1 MTISVLGLDIGG
13 ANLKA
18 AHSDGSARLRPF
30 PLWKHPARLPL
41 GLAELIQPSPCFDT
55 LAVTM
60 TGELC
65 DCFESRRQGVHAIL
79 NAVAEIAEGRRI
91 AVWSLDGQFVDL
103 NRARQ
108 IPLRIAAGNWL
119 ALAAFAAR
127 FAPSGSALLIDAG
140 STTTDIIPLHN
151 GKPVPRARSD
161 RHRLQTRE
169 LVYTGVRR
177 TPLCAL
183 LGKRAAAE
191 LFATTLD
198 AYLLLAMLPEDKA
211 DLATAD
217 GKPATIRAARSR
229 LAHMLCADAE
239 TCPEAVL
246 VRLADR
252 VAAKQARL
260 VATALECVAA
270 RLPETPATIIVAGSG
285 EFLAQRALDRS
296 ALFGARRVALSE
308 KLDAAVSLAA
318 PAYAVARIALECLTH
333 GDGK

>member
-30 PLWKHPARLPL
+30 PLWKHPAQLPL
-41 GLAELIQPSPCFDT
+41 ALAELIQPLPRFDM

-65 DCFESRRQGVHAIL
+65 DCFETRRRGVHAIL
-79 NAVAEIAEGRRI
+79 SAVAEVAAGRRI
-91 AVWSLDGQFVDL
+91 AVWTLDGQFVDL
-103 NRARQ
+103 TRARQ

-127 FAPSGSALLIDAG
+127 FAPTGSALLVDAG

-151 GKPVPRARSD
+151 GKPVARAGSD
-161 RHRLQTRE
+161 RRRLQTRE

-198 AYLLLAMLPEDKA
+198 AYLLLAMLPEDET

-217 GKPATIRAARSR
+217 CKPATIRAARSR
-229 LAHMLCADAE
+229 LAHMLCADAQ

-246 VRLADR
+246 VHLAKR
-252 VAAKQARL
+252 VAAKQAGL

-296 ALFGARRVALSE
+296 ALSGARRVALSE
-308 KLDAAVSLAA
+308 RLGAAMSLAA
-318 PAYAVARIALECLTH
+318 PAYSIARIAFECLTH

>member
-18 AHSDGSARLRPF
+18 AHSNGSARLRPF
-30 PLWKHPARLPL
+30 PLWKQPAQLPPA
-41 GLAELIQPSPCFDT
+41 LAELIQPFPPFNT

-65 DCFESRRQGVHAIL
+65 DCFETRRQGVHAIL
-79 NAVAEIAEGRRI
+79 NAVAELAAGRRI
-91 AVWSLDGQFVDL
+91 VVWSLDSRFVDL

-119 ALAAFAAR
+119 ALARFAAR
-127 FAPSGSALLIDAG
+127 YAPAGSALLIDAG

-151 GKPVPRARSD
+151 GKPTPRARSD

-198 AYLLLAMLPEDKA
+198 AYLLLGVLPEDEA

-229 LAHMLCADAE
+229 LAHMLCADAQ
-239 TCPEAVL
+239 TCPETVLLHLAKWVAV
-246 VRLADR
+246 
-252 VAAKQARL
+252 KQAGM
-260 VATALECVAA
+260 VAMALECVAA
-270 RLPETPATIIVAGSG
+270 RLPETPATIVVAGSG

-296 ALFGARRVALSE
+296 ALSGAWRVALSE
-308 KLDAAVSLAA
+308 KLGAAVSLAA
-318 PAYAVARIALECLTH
+318 PAYAVARLALECLSH